1 MTNSDAAGIPPG
13 DQHAG
18 PEQEGGIGL
27 KQARAGRVRS
37 RVFRRSART
46 PAVQELLFEF

>member
-1 MTNSDAAGIPPG
+1 MTNSDAGGLPG

-18 PEQEGGIGL
+18 PEEELGIGT
-27 KQARAGRVRS
+27 KQARAGRVSS

-46 PAVQELLFEF
+46 PAVPRVAFQF

>member
-1 MTNSDAAGIPPG
+1 MTNSDTGGLPS

-18 PEQEGGIGL
+18 REEEGAIGI

-37 RVFRRSART
+37 RIFRRSART
-46 PAVQELLFEF
+46 PAVHELLFEF